1 LIAGSVTEEGI
12 PTIEVR
18 VGDQLW
24 HSTIDTGF
32 NGQLELPEQLRSHVN
47 AQLVGRATSLLAAN
61 QRIEEDLY
69 LVDFPFDGRVVRAQA
84 TFSNST
90 TLLIGTGLLT
100 EYRLG
105 IDFPART
112 VTLDRGN

>member
-1 LIAGSVTEEGI
+1 LIAGLVTDEGV
-12 PTIEVR
+12 PTIEMR
-18 VGDQLW
+18 VGDRLW
-24 HSTIDTGF
+24 QSTIDTGF

-61 QRIEEDLY
+61 QRIEEDLF

-84 TFSNST
+84 TFSDTT

-100 EYRLG
+100 EYQLE

-112 VTLDRGN
+112 VTLNRD

>member
-1 LIAGSVTEEGI
+1 LIAGSVTEDGI
-12 PTIEVR
+12 PMIEVS
-18 VGDQLW
+18 VGGRIWQC
-24 HSTIDTGF
+24 TIDTGF
-32 NGQLELPEQLRSHVN
+32 NGQLELSEQLRARVN
-47 AQLVGRATSLLAAN
+47 PQRVGRVTSLLAAN

-84 TFSNST
+84 TFSDSS

-100 EYRLG
+100 DYRLG

-112 VTLDRGN
+112 VTLDRQ

>member
-1 LIAGSVTEEGI
+1 MIAGSVTDDGV
-12 PTIEVR
+12 PTVELH
-18 VGDQLW
+18 VGGQPW
-24 HSTIDTGF
+24 QGTIDTGF
-32 NGQLELPEQLRSHVN
+32 NGQLELPEQLRGHVN

-61 QRIEEDLY
+61 QQIEEDLF
-69 LVDFPFDGRVVRAQA
+69 LFDFPFDGRVVRAQA
-84 TFSNST
+84 TFSDSD

-112 VTLDRGN
+112 VTLDRD

>member
-1 LIAGSVTEEGI
+1 MIAGSVTDDGV

-24 HSTIDTGF
+24 QGTIDTGF
-32 NGQLELPEQLRSHVN
+32 NGQLELPEQLRGHVN
-47 AQLVGRATSLLAAN
+47 AQLVGRTTSLLAAN
-61 QRIEEDLY
+61 RRIEEDLY
-69 LVDFPFDGRVVRAQA
+69 LVDFPFDGRIFRAQA
-84 TFSNST
+84 TFSDSA

-112 VTLDRGN
+112 VTLDRD